1 MVRTL
6 FYSEGMKTN
15 KISTELSNLLDLL
28 IRYSNVYRGPYAP
41 SRVTQTTAPP
51 GSKILRESL
60 IDHIGALPV
69 IATFLYPYLNEN
81 IDIGKVLTMLAVH
94 DIGETKVGD
103 VLTVK
108 RNKTTKEIKNEDEAA
123 LHQLNKNYHP
133 LYKEFNNNNSN
144 EAKFAHSV
152 DKISPNLYELI
163 VEKELAQK
171 RHAYFGFDI
180 IKAVKKDR
188 DKMEWNT
195 FLLSFYDELISLIEK
210 RFEA

>member
-1 MVRTL
+1 
-6 FYSEGMKTN
+6 
-15 KISTELSNLLDLL
+15 
-28 IRYSNVYRGPYAP
+28 
-41 SRVTQTTAPP
+41 
-51 GSKILRESL
+51 
-60 IDHIGALPV
+60 
-69 IATFLYPYLNEN
+69 
-81 IDIGKVLTMLAVH
+81 MLAVH